1 MINIWQDNQKR
12 HSPSRFSWSSWDLEG
27 TTSYSKVMSGQCM
40 QNLQKYEESSFA
52 NLCLIKT
59 VGKWRERK
67 REDFYV
73 RNFPNALWSFS
84 LLGRKLLHPCFKP
97 SEGGFKRP
105 TLRAGP
111 VSFGVWGTSMRHW
124 LKISFR
130 VAERMRK
137 WGREAEQKREKKA
150 RVEQGWMSISRGP
163 IVGNQLQPASCLRFW
178 IFFKGIPLGATCPVT
193 EGWTTGS
200 QGAVEGAAPRGIGSK
215 EVTGLHWKVS
225 SRKSTKAS

>member
-1 MINIWQDNQKR
+1 MFKKLWGPRWILTVILGLEKQGQKKPLSVISLVNPLVTASWFTKGGIQERARDSMINIWQDNQKR

-105 TLRAGP
+105 TLRAGH

-137 WGREAEQKREKKA
+137 WGREAEQKREKGKSRA
-150 RVEQGWMSISRGP
+150 RMNEYFSWANCG
-163 IVGNQLQPASCLRFW
+163 
-178 IFFKGIPLGATCPVT
+178 
-193 EGWTTGS
+193 
-200 QGAVEGAAPRGIGSK
+200 
-215 EVTGLHWKVS
+215 
-225 SRKSTKAS
+225 